1 MKKSSMKKTQI
12 KTDKEDDLF
21 LIDLLFDSDLTIS
34 EIAKE
39 MQLKYS
45 DLNKK
50 INSLGLSWIKEQ
62 KKKSSRG
69 QNALTHLMKKL
80 LPGQKII
87 NEYHIGDKMKLDVYC
102 PSYKLAAEFHGR
114 QHFYYTQ
121 RFYESKYDF
130 DQAVERD
137 KTKLQKCEELG
148 IVLVVFRYN
157 DLLTE
162 EAVYDR
168 MLQAIRIAKPEI
180 KQKTKKRNLVDNPYY
195 QQQKKKYNKRKKD
208 LYKKMKNKKNY
219 HDR

>member
-1 MKKSSMKKTQI
+1 MTKKHI

-21 LIDLLFDSDLTIS
+21 LIDLLFDSDFTLS

-39 MQLKYS
+39 INLSYNS
-45 DLNKK
+45 LNKK
-50 INSLGLSWIKEQ
+50 ISSLGLNWIKEQ

-69 QNALTHLMKKL
+69 QSALTHVVKKL
-80 LPGQKII
+80 LPGHRVV
-87 NEYHIGDKMKLDVYC
+87 NEYHIGDRLKLDVYC
-102 PSYKLAAEFHGR
+102 PTYKLAAEFHGR

-121 RFYESKYDF
+121 RFYESKDDF
-130 DQAVERD
+130 NQAVERD
-137 KTKLQKCEELG
+137 RKKAEKCKELG
-148 IVLVVFRYN
+148 IAFVVFRYN

-168 MLQAIRIAKPEI
+168 IMQAIRNTEFKVEQGSKKKNI
-180 KQKTKKRNLVDNPYY
+180 KDNKYY

-208 LYKKMKNKKNY
+208 MYQKFKNKKKY

>member
-1 MKKSSMKKTQI
+1 MIKRHI

-21 LIDLLFDSDLTIS
+21 LIDLLFDSNLTLS

-39 MQLKYS
+39 INLSYNS
-45 DLNKK
+45 LNKK
-50 INSLGLSWIKEQ
+50 ISSLGLNWIKEQ

-69 QNALTHLMKKL
+69 QSALTHVVKKL

-87 NEYHIGDKMKLDVYC
+87 NEYHIGDRLKLDVYC
-102 PSYKLAAEFHGR
+102 PAYKIAAEFHGR

-137 KTKLQKCEELG
+137 KKKAEKCEELG
-148 IVLVVFRYN
+148 IVFIVFRYN

-168 MLQAIRIAKPEI
+168 IMQAIRNAKPEVG
-180 KQKTKKRNLVDNPYY
+180 QKSKKRSIKNNKYY
-195 QQQKKKYNKRKKD
+195 QEQKKKYNKRKKEM
-208 LYKKMKNKKNY
+208 YQKMKNKKKY

>member
-1 MKKSSMKKTQI
+1 MIKKHI

-21 LIDLLFDSDLTIS
+21 LIDLLFDSDLTLS

-39 MQLKYS
+39 IDISYN
-45 DLNKK
+45 DLSKK
-50 INSLGLSWIKEQ
+50 ISSLGLSWIKEQ

-69 QNALTHLMKKL
+69 QSALTHVMKKL
-80 LPGQKII
+80 LPGQKIV
-87 NEYHIGDKMKLDVYC
+87 NEHHIGDRLKLDVYC
-102 PSYKLAAEFHGR
+102 PSYKIAAEFHGR

-130 DQAVERD
+130 EQALERD
-137 KTKLQKCEELG
+137 KKKTQKCEELG
-148 IVLVVFRYN
+148 IVLIVFRYN

-168 MLQAIRIAKPEI
+168 MLQAIRSAKPDI
-180 KQKTKKRNLVDNPYY
+180 KNKSKKNSLKDSKYY
-195 QQQKKKYNKRKKD
+195 QEQKKKYNKRKRD
-208 LYKKMKNKKNY
+208 MYKKMKSKKKH